1 MNPWIDVAGWTL
13 VHFLWEG
20 ATIALL
26 ALVALWGLR
35 HRSPQARYAVACA
48 SLVAMLAAPIVTAA
62 VLSRAVVVIA
72 PAAVQRTAEA
82 QPDTLAIPDA
92 TSASADAASLAI
104 NVLMARNGSSV
115 DVRAGGS
122 RAWLPLVVMLWFAGV
137 AALLI
142 RLLGGWWRITR
153 LHRAARAAA
162 PSAWTAAAARIAAT
176 LGLSRRVHVVD
187 SSLVDTPTVIGWVK
201 PVILLPIA
209 AFAGLSPTQVEA
221 ILAHELAHVRR
232 HDFLVNLLQT
242 FAETVLFYHP
252 AIWWV
257 SARIRAEREHCCD
270 VVALSV
276 CGDAVSYAEALVE
289 LESWRTVHSRLAI
302 AATGGKLLTR
312 VRRLLGAP
320 ADDAPR
326 SLGAMLIAGVGCA
339 RDLRRRRV
347 ALPRCR
353 AARCRCGAACAGRR
367 RSRSRGVVD
376 GLQPQRLVDAL
387 HRLPRPRSDSL
398 RLPDSR
404 GTYHRRAALARRAD
418 PADRHQPGCRAAR
431 GRDAGHRPAGARGHV
446 CIEDARGEA
455 QLPGARAGHGQA
467 GPRIRT
473 QPSRVESSV
482 LRPAA
487 VDCCRATSG
496 PAPGV
501 ATCAALRGRPRQLVG
516 LDAALV
522 GDDAGLRGVPARLRE
537 GVAVYS
543 KETPA
548 PARSRP
554 GARRAQKH
562 APDIVDRTGLSGR
575 YDFEFSAFYPTA
587 ALMSRFPFLKN
598 VFEPMGFT
606 SIPRALEDQLGLALV
621 ESEAAVR
628 RHRHRQRGT
637 PVHRRGRLQAAREI
651 S

>member
-20 ATIALL
+20 AAIALL

-326 SLGAMLIAGVGCA
+326 SLGAMLIAGIVALVICIAGASHYLVAAQPDDAAAPQVAGDA
-339 RDLRRRRV
+339 RDPAAWSMVFNHNDSSMRFIGFRGRDLIRFAYQIPEARIIGGPRWLDEQILQIVINLDSAPRADEMPDIVRRALEDRLHLQTHVEKRNFPALALVMAKPDRAFGPSLRVSSRPCFDLSSGLLQGNLRDQLPESRRV
-347 ALPRCR
+347 PP
-353 AARCRCGAACAGRR
+353 CGGRI
-367 RSRSRGVVD
+367 
-376 GLQPQRLVDAL
+376 Q
-387 HRLPRPRSDSL
+387 
-398 RLPDSR
+398 
-404 GTYHRRAALARRAD
+404 TARRAD
-418 PADRHQPGCRAAR
+418 AALAVTMPQFAR
-431 GRDAGHRPAGARGHV
+431 G
-446 CIEDARGEA
+446 
-455 QLPGARAGHGQA
+455 
-467 GPRIRT
+467 
-473 QPSRVESSV
+473 
-482 LRPAA
+482 
-487 VDCCRATSG
+487 
-496 PAPGV
+496 
-501 ATCAALRGRPRQLVG
+501 
-516 LDAALV
+516 
-522 GDDAGLRGVPARLRE
+522 PARLRE
-537 GVAVYS
+537 RVAVYS
-543 KETPA
+543 KETPPA
-548 PARSRP
+548 VSARSSSRS
-554 GARRAQKH
+554 K

-575 YDFEFSAFYPTA
+575 MTLSSA
-587 ALMSRFPFLKN
+587 R
-598 VFEPMGFT
+598 
-606 SIPRALEDQLGLALV
+606 SIQPR
-621 ESEAAVR
+621 R
-628 RHRHRQRGT
+628 
-637 PVHRRGRLQAAREI
+637 
-651 S
+651 